1 MGHGSC
7 GSQVSWLVG
16 QADHRSQNV
25 THCQPQQL
33 ACYCNKKCYIIVWS
47 LFEVR
52 IAADYDP
59 QADES
64 VAPLVHSEASEPDV
78 VLIYRAYMAV
88 KLTPLDCKSPSACL
102 DRRHRIPFANPPH
115 LYSNLFNVMIR
126 KVNRSSLTI
135 WTNQNSKKPELTI
148 KTHRQQRKI
157 WSAMKLTSMTMWTK
171 KPS

>member
-7 GSQVSWLVG
+7 GSRVSWLVG

-25 THCQPQQL
+25 THGQPQPL
-33 ACYCNKKCYIIVWS
+33 MCYCNKKCYIIVWS

-78 VLIYRAYMAV
+78 VLIYRAYMTV

-115 LYSNLFNVMIR
+115 LYSNLFYRAMLRRARYCYGKLSVCPSVRNVE
-126 KVNRSSLTI
+126 VL
-135 WTNQNSKKPELTI
+135 WL
-148 KTHRQQRKI
+148 HRLEIFKNNFMV
-157 WSAMKLTSMTMWTK
+157 S
-171 KPS
+171 